1 MTSRYAQIVFIVPA
15 LALCLVST
23 ATEGQEIK
31 HRDVGQSRARQ
42 DVEDQS
48 AKLRQSGEE
57 HRQANESDS
66 ASGSTAGSFI
76 VRWSGNDQSLQ
87 SSPIAARE
95 AAQSGLSFDQTV
107 QLAIKN
113 NLTTL
118 LARERRNEARGLELE
133 SLAGL
138 LPNLDGVASQTNQ
151 TVNLAAQGLTP
162 QTFPLIQSPLIGP
175 FNSFDARVRLVQ
187 TIFNISAIRQYQGG
201 LAQAAIAAISERL
214 ARQQV
219 IAIAA
224 LAYLNTLRSE
234 RAVEAAEANVELAR
248 TLLKLA
254 NDQHNTGVATGLDVT
269 RSETRVASEQFR
281 LAQAQTDAHQARL
294 QLQRVAG
301 LPLGGR
307 LILTDRLAYTGEPL
321 PSAEQAVQVAR
332 QQRVEIS
339 LAEQQVRFNDYQRR
353 AAEAEQYPS
362 VDFFGDYGASGTR
375 PEVLDLPT
383 RSIGIRLNVPIF
395 NSGLT
400 RGRVTAA
407 TSRQRQAELQ
417 LNDLRAQVE
426 QDVRLALE
434 TLATAAEQVRAAEQ
448 SLKLATRELE
458 MARDRFAAGVG
469 DNIEVAQAQ
478 TSLANARDAEVAAL
492 TTYNAA
498 RINLASAMGLVESF
512 RW

>member
-1 MTSRYAQIVFIVPA
+1 MIRRKAQPLFIIPA
-15 LALCLVST
+15 LALCLFAAATNGQVSKQPGT
-23 ATEGQEIK
+23 
-31 HRDVGQSRARQ
+31 GQSRARG
-42 DVEDQS
+42 DVGDQPVQP
-48 AKLRQSGEE
+48 RRSGDET
-57 HRQANESDS
+57 RQAVESGS
-66 ASGSTAGSFI
+66 ASGLMAGSFI
-76 VRWSGNDQSLQ
+76 VRWSANDQSSQ
-87 SSPIAARE
+87 ASPIAARD
-95 AAQSGLSFDQTV
+95 AGQSGLSFDETV

-118 LARERRNEARGLELE
+118 LARERRNEARGLERQ

-138 LPNLDGVASQTNQ
+138 LPNLAGAASQTNQ

-175 FNSFDARVRLVQ
+175 FNSFDARIRLAQ
-187 TIFNISAIRQYQGG
+187 TIFNLSAIRQYQSGRTEV
-201 LAQAAIAAISERL
+201 AMAATGERL

-219 IAIAA
+219 IAAAA
-224 LAYLNTLRSE
+224 LAYLNTLRGE
-234 RAVEAAEANVELAR
+234 RAVEAAQANVELAR

-254 NDQHNTGVATGLDVT
+254 TDQHNAGVATGLDVT
-269 RSETRVASEQFR
+269 RAETRVASEQFR
-281 LAQAQTDAHQARL
+281 LAQAQTDALQARL

-307 LILTDRLAYTGEPL
+307 LNLTDRLAYTDEPL
-321 PSAEQAVQVAR
+321 PSADQAVQVAQ
-332 QQRVEIS
+332 QQRVEIR
-339 LAEQQVRFNDYQRR
+339 LAEQQVRLNDYQRR

-362 VDFFGDYGASGTR
+362 VEVFGDYGASGTR

-383 RSIGIRLNVPIF
+383 RTVGIRLNVPIF
-395 NSGLT
+395 NGGLT

-426 QDVRLALE
+426 EDVRLALE
-434 TLATAAEQVRAAEQ
+434 TMAAAAEQVRAAEQ

-469 DNIEVAQAQ
+469 DNIEVAEAQ

-492 TTYNAA
+492 TAYNAA
-498 RINLASAMGLVESF
+498 RINLASAMGRVESF